1 MIMYEYDEEYLE
13 RIREYSKRRW
23 EEPLIQ
29 SYIWDRY
36 DLDTTIENR
45 QRLICRTNVDYAYS
59 ADYNLR
65 IITSANTTSPF
76 QGQTLWISSVCYN
89 SDGELEEG
97 HLVLYKCCDDSS
109 VYQRLGEVPY
119 SEEVGTEPAYK
130 LITKYYPPDITE
142 YAEEIDSTTEE
153 NISSVL
159 EITPRTYLNSDYYV
173 SMGGNDKNPGTIEQP
188 FRTLAKAADTVE
200 AGGTI
205 CILVYPFEKET
216 VCFSTNCNLITDEP
230 NKLIIVTEEAPFA
243 ILPNTQIYLQGISL
257 KSVYDKEKN
266 FMKGHT
272 ISNQGTGLISIDFG
286 KQAKTITYD
295 INLKT
300 PTYWISGETIEVNL
314 ELTGDYNRK
323 TFKIYNSLN
332 ELLTTETSPAKFDYK
347 GPDGLEEESVR
358 VFVPEDNY
366 LWTESFEIY
375 NVDSDFYVD
384 TVDGSDTN
392 TGTSLQYPFKTLEKA
407 LSMVTTN
414 KYRIFFQGEQD
425 VRRVLIKDKV
435 LIRGLLNKST
445 LSTDEIFFRVQG
457 TLTLSDLF
465 LNDVPIDSLTVE
477 NDGTATTELL
487 KFSEVEAGVL
497 YVDGAN
503 GNDSN
508 TGKGWSRAL
517 STLAKAL
524 SLEPTKIYYSDLNT
538 ITSPLTPTKE
548 CTIIGTMNTN
558 KIVCGDE
565 SFFQINNGV
574 TLNLQN
580 ITLTNYSNTEA
591 KISNNT
597 YVNEG
602 GAKCEVI
609 L

>member
-1 MIMYEYDEEYLE
+1 MYEYDEEYLE

-173 SMGGNDKNPGTIEQP
+173 DYRTGSDNFPGTLEQP
-188 FRTLAKAADTVE
+188 FKTLAKAANTVE

-205 CILVYPFEKET
+205 CVIDFLSEKNT
-216 VCFSTNCNLITDEP
+216 ACFSTNCNLITKRDAVMIM
-230 NKLIIVTEEAPFA
+230 LTQDSYISF
-243 ILPNTQIYLQGISL
+243 LPNTQVYIQGPLIW
-257 KSVYDKEKN
+257 KMPMDAMDFV
-266 FMKGHT
+266 KGHT
-272 ISNQGTGLISIDFG
+272 IINQGTGLMTIDNTDGSKIPTYEIS
-286 KQAKTITYD
+286 
-295 INLKT
+295 LKT

-314 ELTGDYNRK
+314 ELSGDYSGK
-323 TFKIYNSLN
+323 SFMIYNSLN
-332 ELLTTETSPAKFDYK
+332 ELLTTETGPAKFDYK
-347 GPDGLEEESVR
+347 VPDGLEEESVR

-366 LWTESFEIY
+366 FWTESFEIY

-392 TGTSLQYPFKTLEKA
+392 TGTSLHYPFKTLEKA

-445 LSTDEIFFRVQG
+445 LSTDEVFFRVQG